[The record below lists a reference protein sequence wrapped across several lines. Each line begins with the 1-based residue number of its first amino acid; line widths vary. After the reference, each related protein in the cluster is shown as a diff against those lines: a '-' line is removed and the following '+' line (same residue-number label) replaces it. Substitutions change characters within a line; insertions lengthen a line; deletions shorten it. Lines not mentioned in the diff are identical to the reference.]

1 MYQEG
6 TPLATQQP
14 GVPSDLCP
22 KRCSISR
29 PLRLLFPLLKMLL
42 PPDLFNI
49 QCLSGHDLNL
59 NATFLEK
66 PFQTHPIKLPSYP
79 PAILYLIP
87 CFIFFIDFS
96 QPETSLFVCLFVFIG
111 HLCPLKVQC
120 KSQES
125 RCIISCSLLFTQ
137 YPSQAL
143 LWDTVVPNECEI
155 DKEMN
160 MDR

>member
-14 GVPSDLCP
+14 GVPRDLCP

-96 QPETSLFVCLFVFIG
+96 QPETSLFVCLFVCFYWPS
-111 HLCPLKVQC
+111 LPTQSTVQVLGE
-120 KSQES
+120 QMHH
-125 RCIISCSLLFTQ
+125 LLF
-137 YPSQAL
+137 SA
-143 LWDTVVPNECEI
+143 VHSVPI
-155 DKEMN
+155 TGSAVAHSSAQ
-160 MDR
+160 